1 MGGGNPAYNSLY
13 TLYILLI
20 REVDNM
26 KMTDIIDII
35 TYSVIYYY
43 SLIKKF
49 DITDNLI
56 SGVKVAI
63 LQMWNEY
70 MSDIEDEEN
79 IDLIGLF
86 SGKYSVVLK
95 TNDANLYKYITHVI
109 ISYFD
114 KADVIDTE
122 MEVLEIYTY
131 NYLPGMV
138 LTHAQI
144 SKIIEFYL
152 NQ

>member
-1 MGGGNPAYNSLY
+1 
-13 TLYILLI
+13 
-20 REVDNM
+20 M
-26 KMTDIIDII
+26 KIENLIDIV
-35 TYSVIYYY
+35 THSVLYYY
-43 SLIKKF
+43 SLIKRF

-56 SGVKVAI
+56 SNVRTTI

-79 IDLIGLF
+79 IDLIGIMNSSYFEL
-86 SGKYSVVLK
+86 LH
-95 TNDANLYKYITHVI
+95 TNDSNLYKKITHVI

-114 KADVIDTE
+114 KGNVINAE
-122 MEVLEIYTY
+122 MEVFELSTY

>member
-1 MGGGNPAYNSLY
+1 
-13 TLYILLI
+13 
-20 REVDNM
+20 M
-26 KMTDIIDII
+26 KIENIIDVI
-35 TYSVIYYY
+35 TYSVLYYY
-43 SLIKKF
+43 SLIKRF
-49 DITDNLI
+49 DITDTLI
-56 SGVKVAI
+56 SGVKTSI
-63 LQMWNEY
+63 LRMWNEY
-70 MSDIEDEEN
+70 MSDIEDEEY
-79 IDLIGLF
+79 IDLIGVMYGEHAKILN
-86 SGKYSVVLK
+86 
-95 TNDANLYKYITHVI
+95 TNDSNLYKNITHVI

>member
-1 MGGGNPAYNSLY
+1 
-13 TLYILLI
+13 
-20 REVDNM
+20 M
-26 KMTDIIDII
+26 KIENVIDVI
-35 TYSVIYYY
+35 TYSVLYYY
-43 SLIKKF
+43 SLIKRF

-56 SGVKVAI
+56 SGVKTSI

-70 MSDIEDEEN
+70 MSDIEDEEC
-79 IDLIGLF
+79 IDLICVMNAENSKL
-86 SGKYSVVLK
+86 LH
-95 TNDANLYKYITHVI
+95 TNDSNLYKNITHVI

-114 KADVIDTE
+114 KGGMLDTE

-138 LTHAQI
+138 LTHTQI

>member
-1 MGGGNPAYNSLY
+1 
-13 TLYILLI
+13 
-20 REVDNM
+20 M
-26 KMTDIIDII
+26 KIENIIDVI
-35 TYSVIYYY
+35 TYSVLYYY
-43 SLIKKF
+43 SLIKRF
-49 DITDNLI
+49 DITDTLI
-56 SGVKVAI
+56 SGVKTSI

-70 MSDIEDEEN
+70 MSDIEDEEY
-79 IDLIGLF
+79 IDLIGVMHGEHAKILN
-86 SGKYSVVLK
+86 
-95 TNDANLYKYITHVI
+95 TNDSNLYKNITHVI

>member
-1 MGGGNPAYNSLY
+1 
-13 TLYILLI
+13 
-20 REVDNM
+20 M
-26 KMTDIIDII
+26 KIENIIDVI
-35 TYSVIYYY
+35 TYSVLYYY
-43 SLIKKF
+43 SLIKRF
-49 DITDNLI
+49 DITDTLI
-56 SGVKVAI
+56 SGVKTSI
-63 LQMWNEY
+63 LRMWNEY
-70 MSDIEDEEN
+70 MSDIEDEEY
-79 IDLIGLF
+79 IDLIGVMYGEHTKILN
-86 SGKYSVVLK
+86 
-95 TNDANLYKYITHVI
+95 TNDSNLYKNITHVI

-122 MEVLEIYTY
+122 MEVLEIFTY

>member
-1 MGGGNPAYNSLY
+1 
-13 TLYILLI
+13 
-20 REVDNM
+20 M
-26 KMTDIIDII
+26 KIENLIDIV
-35 TYSVIYYY
+35 THSVLYYY
-43 SLIKKF
+43 SLIKRF

-56 SGVKVAI
+56 SNVRTTI

-79 IDLIGLF
+79 IDLIGIMNSSYFEL
-86 SGKYSVVLK
+86 LH
-95 TNDANLYKYITHVI
+95 TNDSNLYKKITHVI

-114 KADVIDTE
+114 KGNVINAE
-122 MEVLEIYTY
+122 MEVFELYTY
-131 NYLPGMV
+131 NYLPGIV

>member
-1 MGGGNPAYNSLY
+1 
-13 TLYILLI
+13 
-20 REVDNM
+20 M
-26 KMTDIIDII
+26 KIENIIDVI
-35 TYSVIYYY
+35 TYSVLYYY
-43 SLIKKF
+43 SLIKRF
-49 DITDNLI
+49 DITDTLI
-56 SGVKVAI
+56 SGVRTSI
-63 LQMWNEY
+63 LRMWNEY
-70 MSDIEDEEN
+70 MSDIEDEEY
-79 IDLIGLF
+79 IDLIGVMYGEHAKILN
-86 SGKYSVVLK
+86 
-95 TNDANLYKYITHVI
+95 TNNSNLYKNITHVI

-114 KADVIDTE
+114 KADVINTE

>member
-1 MGGGNPAYNSLY
+1 
-13 TLYILLI
+13 
-20 REVDNM
+20 M
-26 KMTDIIDII
+26 KIENIIDVI
-35 TYSVIYYY
+35 TYSVLYYY
-43 SLIKKF
+43 SLIKRF
-49 DITDNLI
+49 DITDTLI
-56 SGVKVAI
+56 SGVKTSI
-63 LQMWNEY
+63 LRMWNEY
-70 MSDIEDEEN
+70 MSDIEDEEY
-79 IDLIGLF
+79 IDLIGVMYGEHAKILN
-86 SGKYSVVLK
+86 
-95 TNDANLYKYITHVI
+95 TNDSNLYKNITHVI

-122 MEVLEIYTY
+122 MEVLEIFTY

>member
-1 MGGGNPAYNSLY
+1 
-13 TLYILLI
+13 
-20 REVDNM
+20 M
-26 KMTDIIDII
+26 KIENVINVI
-35 TYSVIYYY
+35 TYAILYYY
-43 SLIKKF
+43 SLIKNF

-56 SGVKVAI
+56 NGIKKAI
-63 LQMWNEY
+63 LQMWEEY
-70 MSDIEDEEN
+70 MSDIESEEN
-79 IDLIGLF
+79 VDLIGVL
-86 SGKYSVVLK
+86 SGEHCEILH
-95 TNDANLYKYITHVI
+95 TNDSNLYENITHVI

-114 KADVIDTE
+114 KGGEINTE
-122 MEVLEIYTY
+122 MHILEIFQY